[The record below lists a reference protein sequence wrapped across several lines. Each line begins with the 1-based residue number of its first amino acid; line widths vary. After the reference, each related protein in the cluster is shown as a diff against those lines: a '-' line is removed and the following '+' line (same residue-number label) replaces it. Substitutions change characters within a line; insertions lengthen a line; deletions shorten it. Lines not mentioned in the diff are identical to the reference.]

1 MYSAIVL
8 GLRFSGIFKFEI
20 SVLHSLRSSA
30 GKQGGKL
37 LPQNMCE
44 AMAVS
49 VDVFLNLLDV
59 SPDPLD
65 SPAMKGYRMAVPPG
79 DLNDR
84 EIVAF

>member
-1 MYSAIVL
+1 
-8 GLRFSGIFKFEI
+8 
-20 SVLHSLRSSA
+20 
-30 GKQGGKL
+30 
-37 LPQNMCE
+37 MCE